1 MPLFVSKQAR
11 KDYYTLL
18 HMMDKAEFRDDRPMM
33 DWCER
38 HLALFRPIQEIRT
51 SYLLPQHRNLPF
63 EQLIPNQP
71 PLITNA
77 AWLLRKDLIK
87 NKGK

>member
-11 KDYYTLL
+11 KDYYKLRHT
-18 HMMDKAEFRDDRPMM
+18 MDKAEFRNDRPMM

-38 HLALFRPIQEIRT
+38 HLALFRPIREIRY
-51 SYLLPQHRNLPF
+51 SYLLPHHRNLPF
-63 EQLIPNQP
+63 ELLIPNQP

>member
-18 HMMDKAEFRDDRPMM
+18 HLLDKAEFRNDRPMM

-38 HLALFRPIQEIRT
+38 HLALFRPVREIRS

-71 PLITNA
+71 PRITNA

>member
-18 HMMDKAEFRDDRPMM
+18 HLLDKAEFRNDRPMM

-38 HLALFRPIQEIRT
+38 HLALFRPVREIRS

-77 AWLLRKDLIK
+77 YEKI
-87 NKGK
+87 

>member
-1 MPLFVSKQAR
+1 MSLFVSKQAR
-11 KDYYTLL
+11 KDYYTLR
-18 HMMDKAEFRDDRPMM
+18 HIMDKAEFRNDRPMM

-38 HLALFRPIQEIRT
+38 HLALFRPIREIRY

-63 EQLIPNQP
+63 EQLIPKQP

-77 AWLLRKDLIK
+77 AWLLQKDLIK